1 VKVAWLAEP
10 GEKDYAAARSY
21 LSLLVAP
28 NELDALVAALPAAA
42 TGSWRAKDILRAA
55 RLPLI
60 HRQDSSEVAEHF
72 AHIEDELALSPVLL
86 VVLRGERVLQIAD
99 GYHRTCAA
107 YIAGEDSLVP
117 GRLHFA

>member
-1 VKVAWLAEP
+1 MKVAWLEEP
-10 GEKDYAAARSY
+10 GEKEYEAARSY

-28 NELDALVAALPAAA
+28 SEVDALVGALTGAAA
-42 TGSWRAKDILRAA
+42 GSWRAKDVLRAA

-72 AHIEDELALSPVLL
+72 AHIEDELALSPILL
-86 VVLRGERVLQIAD
+86 VVLRGERMLQIAD

-107 YIAGEDSLVP
+107 YIAGEDTLVP